1 MVSERFLK
9 PKESVPTGNAP
20 ILGGDGRYLFYLD
33 VQNQTLE
40 RVDLNG
46 LGQTSLSLSG
56 GYNYVTGM
64 YIPDLDK
71 NVIFGNNRYAICDPY
86 THTKDSDAAYPNSM
100 PTTNVSCEYDWI
112 NKVMILVDGNNSQ
125 TSTYFF
131 DLSFKVASKFSLAQ
145 KSTYSPKFV
154 PPNYLYGNIYAGGGL
169 NTNGLA
175 IFIDDYKNNTSLVQ
189 SKNDGTAAIGSQAYY
204 VKKLNS
210 LFMTGASSMI
220 VLNCIS
226 RLATG
231 VVMSN
236 LTSGAITFDED
247 NTIVTCRG
255 NGATNHVLSRF
266 NANEKTV
273 IGHNT
278 SKALTGSETGCKQ
291 LIYSP
296 YTGKVYAR
304 PDAYGAATARILV
317 YNPGADS
324 FDADIT
330 VTSNTT
336 VWNRR
341 KTMWVNRLA
350 I

>member
-86 THTKDSDAAYPNSM
+86 THTKDLDAAFPGGM
-100 PTTNVSCEYDWI
+100 PSISGSCEYDWV
-112 NKVMILVDGNNSQ
+112 NKLMIIVDGNNAQ
-125 TSTYFF
+125 TNTYFLNLQF
-131 DLSFKVASKFSLAQ
+131 NNHSGFSLQQ
-145 KSTYSPKFV
+145 KSSYSPKFV

-226 RLATG
+226 RLETDI
-231 VVMSN
+231 VMSN

-304 PDAYGAATARILV
+304 PDANGAATARILV
-317 YNPGADS
+317 YNTGADS